1 MLFASNPILSASLLL
16 YNVYSEQYRG
26 VHIDAMKKCSEEHS
40 EKESLNCVVSTDIQE
55 VVLFPGEPSVL
66 LFHPVYPANN
76 PGQFV
81 GFSASPTVL
90 KGIFKDII
98 PKHIDGLI
106 LILETETQAYTFEI
120 REGLPYVLG
129 KGDLHDPKYDK
140 FKSGPTILNDYTS
153 YAATSVTYKLTIY
166 PSEVML
172 EEYQSN
178 TPVIV
183 VVSLIAIIL
192 VIWAIFLFYDVLVRR
207 ERRQLKAQLDWNK
220 QQFARRVAQ
229 ELDIQVGNGKKVT
242 IQALAGEY
250 NRIDKNSDDL
260 VSRDE
265 LKEYIGD
272 EMNAKDFEVMWTAI
286 DLDNNGTLDFNEFC
300 NFMTEIGAVI
310 GVELDSERA

>member
-1 MLFASNPILSASLLL
+1 
-16 YNVYSEQYRG
+16 
-26 VHIDAMKKCSEEHS
+26 
-40 EKESLNCVVSTDIQE
+40 
-55 VVLFPGEPSVL
+55 
-66 LFHPVYPANN
+66 
-76 PGQFV
+76 
-81 GFSASPTVL
+81 
-90 KGIFKDII
+90 
-98 PKHIDGLI
+98 
-106 LILETETQAYTFEI
+106 
-120 REGLPYVLG
+120 
-129 KGDLHDPKYDK
+129 
-140 FKSGPTILNDYTS
+140 
-153 YAATSVTYKLTIY
+153 
-166 PSEVML
+166 ML

-178 TPVIV
+178 TPVII